1 LFKHSQERES
11 CAFCFSFHPSVYAV
25 QRVTSLFLASGLL
38 FAAGCKKSSVVGA
51 PPPLEVGVATAEQRD
66 VPLYG
71 EWVGNL
77 DGFVNAQIQPQVSG
91 YLIRQYYHEGQQ
103 VHKGQVLFEIDER
116 PFQAALD
123 QAQGQLAQ
131 ARAQLELSR
140 INVRRDQ
147 PLVAAHALAQS
158 QLDNDTQ
165 QAAQYAAVVQTD
177 EASVRSAQLNLGW
190 TKVRSLVDGVAGK
203 AVMQVGN
210 LVSTTTPLT
219 TVSQV
224 NPIKAYFAIS
234 EQEYLNLSDSAKR
247 QGVTDLLRVGSKIPL
262 ELSLSNGQV
271 YPQKGTIVFV
281 DRGVDNTTGTIMVAG
296 SFPNSSSLLR
306 PGQYAKVRALTSV
319 QKAAILVPQRA
330 VMDQQGQHLVVVV
343 GANNMAA
350 TRPVTVGSQ
359 VGSDWIITSGIRAG
373 DRVVTEGSDKIR
385 GPMPVRPTAEQAT
398 SQGGR

>member
-1 LFKHSQERES
+1 MRFF
-11 CAFCFSFHPSVYAV
+11 AFSFHPRVYAV
-25 QRVTSLFLASGLL
+25 QRATSLFLAGCLL
-38 FAAGCKKSSVVGA
+38 FVAGCKKSSVAGA

-66 VPLYG
+66 VPIYG
-71 EWVGNL
+71 QWVGNL

-91 YLIRQYYHEGQQ
+91 YLIRQDYHEGQQ

-177 EASVRSAQLNLGW
+177 EASVRTAQLNLGW

-296 SFPNSSSLLR
+296 SFPNSSNLLR

-319 QKAAILVPQRA
+319 QKGAILVPQRA

>member
-1 LFKHSQERES
+1 MRFF
-11 CAFCFSFHPSVYAV
+11 AFSFHPRVYAV
-25 QRVTSLFLASGLL
+25 QRATSLFLAGGLL
-38 FAAGCKKSSVVGA
+38 FVAGCKKSSVAGA

-66 VPLYG
+66 VPIYG
-71 EWVGNL
+71 QWVGNL

-91 YLIRQYYHEGQQ
+91 YLIRQDYHEGQQ

-177 EASVRSAQLNLGW
+177 EASVRTAQLNLGW

-262 ELSLSNGQV
+262 ELTLSNGQV

-296 SFPNSSSLLR
+296 SFPNSSNLLR

-319 QKAAILVPQRA
+319 QKGAILVPQRA

>member
-1 LFKHSQERES
+1 MRFF
-11 CAFCFSFHPSVYAV
+11 AFSFHPRVYAV
-25 QRVTSLFLASGLL
+25 QRATSLFLAGSLL
-38 FAAGCKKSSVVGA
+38 FAAGCKKSSVAGA

-66 VPLYG
+66 VPIYG
-71 EWVGNL
+71 QWVGNL

-91 YLIRQYYHEGQQ
+91 YLIRQDYREGQQ
-103 VHKGQVLFEIDER
+103 VHRGQVLFEIDER

-177 EASVRSAQLNLGW
+177 EASVRTAQLNLGW

-219 TVSQV
+219 SVSQV
-224 NPIKAYFAIS
+224 SPIKAYFAIS

-271 YPQKGTIVFV
+271 YPQKGMIVFV

-343 GANNMAA
+343 GPNNIAA

-359 VGSDWIITSGIRAG
+359 VGSDWIITSGIRVG
-373 DRVVTEGSDKIR
+373 DRVVTEGNDKIR

>member
-1 LFKHSQERES
+1 MGFFVFNHRPGMKI
-11 CAFCFSFHPSVYAV
+11 V
-25 QRVTSLFLASGLL
+25 QQAASLFLVSGLL
-38 FAAGCKKSSVVGA
+38 IAAGCKKSAVTGA
-51 PPPLEVGVATAEQRD
+51 PPPLGVGVATAEQRD
-66 VPLYG
+66 VPIYG
-71 EWVGNL
+71 DWVGNL

-91 YLIRQYYHEGQQ
+91 YLIRQDYHEGQQ

-116 PFQAALD
+116 PFQATLD

-140 INVRRDQ
+140 INVRRDG

-165 QAAQYAAVVQTD
+165 QAAQYEAVVKSD
-177 EASVRSAQLNLGW
+177 EASVRTAQLNLGW

-210 LVSTTTPLT
+210 LVSTATALT

-262 ELSLSNGQV
+262 ELTLSNGQV
-271 YPQKGTIVFV
+271 YPLKGTIVFV
-281 DRGVDNTTGTIMVAG
+281 DRNVDNTTGTIMVAG
-296 SFPNSSSLLR
+296 SFPNSSNLLR

-319 QKAAILVPQRA
+319 QKNAILVPQRA
-330 VMDQQGQHLVVVV
+330 VMDQQGQHLVIVV
-343 GANNMAA
+343 GPNNMAA

-359 VGSDWIITSGIRAG
+359 VGSDWIIISGVRAG
-373 DRVVTEGSDKIR
+373 DRVVTEGNDKIR
-385 GPMPVRPTAEQAT
+385 GPMPVRPIVEQAT

>member
-1 LFKHSQERES
+1 MRFFVFNS
-11 CAFCFSFHPSVYAV
+11 CPGVKTCLHAA
-25 QRVTSLFLASGLL
+25 SLLL
-38 FAAGCKKSSVVGA
+38 VSSLLIATGCKKSSVAAA
-51 PPPLEVGVATAEQRD
+51 PPPLEVAVATAEQRD
-66 VPLYG
+66 VPIYG

-91 YLIRQYYHEGQQ
+91 YLIRQDYHEGQQ

-116 PFQAALD
+116 PFQATLD
-123 QAQGQLAQ
+123 QSQGQLAQ

-177 EASVRSAQLNLGW
+177 EASVRTAQLNLGW

-210 LVSTTTPLT
+210 LVSTTTALT

-262 ELSLSNGQV
+262 ELTLSNGQV

-296 SFPNSSSLLR
+296 SFPNASGLLR

-319 QKAAILVPQRA
+319 QKDAILVPQRA
-330 VMDQQGQHLVVVV
+330 VTDQQGQHLVVVV
-343 GANNMAA
+343 GPNNM
-350 TRPVTVGSQ
+350 TEIRPVTVGSQ
-359 VGSDWIITSGIRAG
+359 VGSNWIITRGVRAG
-373 DRVVTEGSDKIR
+373 DRVVTEGNDKIR

>member
-1 LFKHSQERES
+1 MRFF
-11 CAFCFSFHPSVYAV
+11 AFSFHPSVYAV
-25 QRVTSLFLASGLL
+25 QRATSLFLASGLL
-38 FAAGCKKSSVVGA
+38 FAAGCKKSSVAGV

-66 VPLYG
+66 VPIDG

-91 YLIRQYYHEGQQ
+91 YLIRQDYREGQQ

-116 PFQAALD
+116 SFQAALD
-123 QAQGQLAQ
+123 QALGQLAQ
-131 ARAQLELSR
+131 ARAQLELSH

-177 EASVRSAQLNLGW
+177 EAAVRTAQLNLGW

-210 LVSTTTPLT
+210 LVSTTTALT

-262 ELSLSNGQV
+262 ELTLSNGQV
-271 YPQKGTIVFV
+271 YSQKGTIVFV

-296 SFPNSSSLLR
+296 SFPNASGLLR
-306 PGQYAKVRALTSV
+306 PGQYAKVRALTSI
-319 QKAAILVPQRA
+319 QKDAILVPQRA

-343 GANNMAA
+343 GPNNMAA
-350 TRPVTVGSQ
+350 TRPVAVGSQ
-359 VGSDWIITSGIRAG
+359 MGSNWIITGGIRPG
-373 DRVVTEGSDKIR
+373 DRVVTQGNGKIR
-385 GPMPVRPTAEQAT
+385 GPMPVRPVAEQAT
-398 SQGGR
+398 AQGGRP

>member
-1 LFKHSQERES
+1 MRFFVFNFRPDVKTGLQ
-11 CAFCFSFHPSVYAV
+11 AA
-25 QRVTSLFLASGLL
+25 SLLL
-38 FAAGCKKSSVVGA
+38 MSSLLIATGCKKSSVAGA
-51 PPPLEVGVATAEQRD
+51 PPSLEVAVATAEQRD
-66 VPLYG
+66 VPIYG

-91 YLIRQYYHEGQQ
+91 YLIRQDYHEGQQ

-165 QAAQYAAVVQTD
+165 QAAQYAAVVQSD
-177 EASVRSAQLNLGW
+177 EASVRTAELNLGW

-210 LVSTTTPLT
+210 LVSTTTALT

-296 SFPNSSSLLR
+296 AFLNSSNLLR
-306 PGQYAKVRALTSV
+306 PGQYAKVRALTNV
-319 QKAAILVPQRA
+319 QKNAILVPQRA

-343 GANNMAA
+343 GPNNMTE
-350 TRPVTVGSQ
+350 TRIVTVGSQ

-373 DRVVTEGSDKIR
+373 DRVVTEGNGKIR
-385 GPMPVRPTAEQAT
+385 GPMPVRPVAEQAT
-398 SQGGR
+398 AQGGR

>member
-1 LFKHSQERES
+1 MRFF
-11 CAFCFSFHPSVYAV
+11 AFSFHPRVYAV
-25 QRVTSLFLASGLL
+25 QRATSLFLAGSLL
-38 FAAGCKKSSVVGA
+38 FAAGCKKSSVAGA

-66 VPLYG
+66 VPIYG
-71 EWVGNL
+71 QWVGNL

-91 YLIRQYYHEGQQ
+91 YLIRQDYHEGQQ

-177 EASVRSAQLNLGW
+177 EASVRTAQLNLGW

-262 ELSLSNGQV
+262 ELTLSNGQV

-296 SFPNSSSLLR
+296 SFPNSSNLLR

-319 QKAAILVPQRA
+319 QKGAILVPQRA

>member
-1 LFKHSQERES
+1 
-11 CAFCFSFHPSVYAV
+11 
-25 QRVTSLFLASGLL
+25 
-38 FAAGCKKSSVVGA
+38 
-51 PPPLEVGVATAEQRD
+51 
-66 VPLYG
+66 VPIYG

-91 YLIRQYYHEGQQ
+91 YLIRQDYHEGQQ
-103 VHKGQVLFEIDER
+103 VHKGQVLFDIDER
-116 PFQAALD
+116 SFQASLD

-210 LVSTTTPLT
+210 LVSTTTALT

-262 ELSLSNGQV
+262 ELTLSNGQV
-271 YPQKGTIVFV
+271 YSQKGTIVFV

-296 SFPNSSSLLR
+296 SFPNASGLLR
-306 PGQYAKVRALTSV
+306 PGQYAKVRALTSI
-319 QKAAILVPQRA
+319 QKDAILVPQRA

-343 GANNMAA
+343 GPNNMAA
-350 TRPVTVGSQ
+350 TRPVAVGSQ
-359 VGSDWIITSGIRAG
+359 MGSNWIITSGIHPG
-373 DRVVTEGSDKIR
+373 DRVVTEGNDKIR
-385 GPMPVRPTAEQAT
+385 GPMPVRPTSEQAT

>member
-1 LFKHSQERES
+1 MRFF
-11 CAFCFSFHPSVYAV
+11 AFSFHPRVYAV
-25 QRVTSLFLASGLL
+25 QRATSLFLAGGLL
-38 FAAGCKKSSVVGA
+38 FAAGCKKSSVAGA

-66 VPLYG
+66 VPIYG
-71 EWVGNL
+71 QWVGNL

-91 YLIRQYYHEGQQ
+91 YLIRQDYHEGQQ

-343 GANNMAA
+343 GPNNMAA

-359 VGSDWIITSGIRAG
+359 VGSDWIITSGIRVG
-373 DRVVTEGSDKIR
+373 DRVVTEGNDKIR

>member
-1 LFKHSQERES
+1 MRFFVFNFRPKGS
-11 CAFCFSFHPSVYAV
+11 AV
-25 QRVTSLFLASGLL
+25 QKVSTFLLACGLL
-38 FAAGCKKSSVVGA
+38 WTAGCKKSPVGGA
-51 PPPLEVGVATAEQRD
+51 PPPLEVSVATAEQRD
-66 VPLYG
+66 VPIYG

-91 YLIRQYYHEGQQ
+91 YLIRQNYREGQQ

-116 PFQAALD
+116 PFQASLD

-165 QAAQYAAVVQTD
+165 QAAQYAAVVQSD
-177 EASVRSAQLNLGW
+177 EATVRTAQLNLGW
-190 TKVRSLVDGVAGK
+190 TKVRSLVDGVGGK

-210 LVSTTTPLT
+210 LVSTTTALT

-262 ELSLSNGQV
+262 ELTLSNGQV

-281 DRGVDNTTGTIMVAG
+281 DRGVDNTTGTIMIAG
-296 SFPNSSSLLR
+296 SFPNSSNLLR

-319 QKAAILVPQRA
+319 QKDAVLVPQRA
-330 VMDQQGQHLVVVV
+330 VTDQQGQHLVVVV
-343 GANNMAA
+343 GQNNM
-350 TRPVTVGSQ
+350 TEIRPVTVGSQ
-359 VGSDWIITSGIRAG
+359 VGSNWIITSGIRAG
-373 DRVVTEGSDKIR
+373 DRVVTEGNDKIR
-385 GPMPVRPTAEQAT
+385 GPMPVRPTVEQAT

>member
-1 LFKHSQERES
+1 MRFF
-11 CAFCFSFHPSVYAV
+11 AFSFHPRVYAV
-25 QRVTSLFLASGLL
+25 QRATSLFLAGGLL
-38 FAAGCKKSSVVGA
+38 FAAGCKKSSVAGA

-66 VPLYG
+66 VPIYG
-71 EWVGNL
+71 QWVGNL

-91 YLIRQYYHEGQQ
+91 YLIRQDYHEGQQ

-123 QAQGQLAQ
+123 QVQGQLAQ

-177 EASVRSAQLNLGW
+177 EASVRTAQLNLGW

-271 YPQKGTIVFV
+271 YPQKGMIVFV

-343 GANNMAA
+343 GPNNMAA

>member
-1 LFKHSQERES
+1 MRLF
-11 CAFCFSFHPSVYAV
+11 AYNYHPSLYVV
-25 QRVTSLFLASGLL
+25 QRATTLLLASGLL
-38 FAAGCKKSSVVGA
+38 FTAGCKKSSVEA
-51 PPPLEVGVATAEQRD
+51 AAPPLEVAVVTAEQRD
-66 VPLYG
+66 VPIYG
-71 EWVGNL
+71 QWVGNL

-91 YLIRQYYHEGQQ
+91 YLIRQDYHEGQQ
-103 VHKGQVLFEIDER
+103 VHKGDVLFEIDER

-123 QAQGQLAQ
+123 QAQGQLSQ

-140 INVRRDQ
+140 INVRRDE

-165 QAAQYAAVVQTD
+165 QAAQYEAIVQSD
-177 EASVRSAQLNLGW
+177 EASVRTAQLNLGW

-224 NPIKAYFAIS
+224 SPIKAYFAIS

-262 ELSLSNGQV
+262 ELTLSNGQV

-296 SFPNSSSLLR
+296 AFANSSNLLR

-319 QKAAILVPQRA
+319 QKNAILVPQRA

-343 GANNMAA
+343 GPNNMAA

>member
-1 LFKHSQERES
+1 MRFFVFNYR
-11 CAFCFSFHPSVYAV
+11 PGVNAV
-25 QRVTSLFLASGLL
+25 QQAASLFLVSGLL
-38 FAAGCKKSSVVGA
+38 FATGCKKSSVVGA
-51 PPPLEVGVATAEQRD
+51 PPPLEVAVAMAEQRD
-66 VPLYG
+66 VPIYG

-91 YLIRQYYHEGQQ
+91 YLIRQDYHEGQQ

-140 INVRRDQ
+140 INVRRDG

-165 QAAQYAAVVQTD
+165 QAAQYAAVVQSD
-177 EASVRSAQLNLGW
+177 EASVRTAQLNLGW

-210 LVSTTTPLT
+210 LVSTTTALT

-234 EQEYLNLSDSAKR
+234 EQEYLNLSDTAKR

-262 ELSLSNGQV
+262 ELTLSNGQV
-271 YPQKGTIVFV
+271 YPSKGTIFFV

-296 SFPNSSSLLR
+296 AFPNSSNLLR

-319 QKAAILVPQRA
+319 QKDAILVPQRA

-343 GANNMAA
+343 GPNNMAA

-359 VGSDWIITSGIRAG
+359 VGSDWIITSGIRTG
-373 DRVVTEGSDKIR
+373 DRVVTEGNDKIR
-385 GPMPVRPTAEQAT
+385 GPMPVRPTAEPAT

>member
-1 LFKHSQERES
+1 MRFF
-11 CAFCFSFHPSVYAV
+11 AFSFHPRVYAV
-25 QRVTSLFLASGLL
+25 QRATSLFLAGSLL
-38 FAAGCKKSSVVGA
+38 FAAGCKKSSVAGA

-66 VPLYG
+66 VPIYG
-71 EWVGNL
+71 QWVGNL

-91 YLIRQYYHEGQQ
+91 YLIRQDYREGQQ
-103 VHKGQVLFEIDER
+103 VHRGQVLFEIDER

-177 EASVRSAQLNLGW
+177 EASVRTAQLNLGW

-224 NPIKAYFAIS
+224 SPIKAYFAIS

-271 YPQKGTIVFV
+271 YPQKGMIVFV

-343 GANNMAA
+343 GPNNIAA

-359 VGSDWIITSGIRAG
+359 VGSDWIITSGIRVG
-373 DRVVTEGSDKIR
+373 DRVVTEGNDKIR

>member
-1 LFKHSQERES
+1 MRFFVFNFRPGVKTGLQT
-11 CAFCFSFHPSVYAV
+11 A
-25 QRVTSLFLASGLL
+25 SLLL
-38 FAAGCKKSSVVGA
+38 VSSLLIATGCKKSSVTGT
-51 PPPLEVGVATAEQRD
+51 PPPLEVAVATAEQRD
-66 VPLYG
+66 VPING

-91 YLIRQYYHEGQQ
+91 YLIRQDYHEGQQ
-103 VHKGQVLFEIDER
+103 VHKGQVLFEIDGR

-131 ARAQLELSR
+131 ARAQLELSH

-165 QAAQYAAVVQTD
+165 QAAQYAAVVQSD
-177 EASVRSAQLNLGW
+177 EASVRTAELNLGW

-210 LVSTTTPLT
+210 LVSTTTALT

-281 DRGVDNTTGTIMVAG
+281 DRGVDNTTGTIMIAG
-296 SFPNSSSLLR
+296 AFPNSSNLLR
-306 PGQYAKVRALTSV
+306 PGQYAKVRALTNV
-319 QKAAILVPQRA
+319 QKDAILVPQRA
-330 VMDQQGQHLVVVV
+330 VMEQQGQHLVVVV
-343 GANNMAA
+343 GPNNMTE
-350 TRPVTVGSQ
+350 TRLVTVGSQ
-359 VGSDWIITSGIRAG
+359 VGSNWIITSGIHAG
-373 DRVVTEGSDKIR
+373 ERVVTEGNGKIR
-385 GPMPVRPTAEQAT
+385 GPMPVRPVVEQAT

>member
-1 LFKHSQERES
+1 MRFF
-11 CAFCFSFHPSVYAV
+11 AFSFHPRVYAV
-25 QRVTSLFLASGLL
+25 QRATSLFLAGSLL
-38 FAAGCKKSSVVGA
+38 FAAGCKKSSVAGA

-66 VPLYG
+66 VPIYG

-91 YLIRQYYHEGQQ
+91 YLIRQDYHEGQQ

-116 PFQAALD
+116 PFQATLD
-123 QAQGQLAQ
+123 QSQGQLAQ

-177 EASVRSAQLNLGW
+177 EASVRTAQLNLGW

-210 LVSTTTPLT
+210 LVSTTTALT

-262 ELSLSNGQV
+262 ELTLSNGQV

-296 SFPNSSSLLR
+296 SFPNASGLLR
-306 PGQYAKVRALTSV
+306 PGQYAKVRALTNV
-319 QKAAILVPQRA
+319 QKDAILVPQRA
-330 VMDQQGQHLVVVV
+330 VTDQQGQHLVVVV
-343 GANNMAA
+343 GPNNM
-350 TRPVTVGSQ
+350 TEIRPVTVGSQ
-359 VGSDWIITSGIRAG
+359 VGSNWIITRGVRAG
-373 DRVVTEGSDKIR
+373 DRVVTEGNDKIR

>member
-1 LFKHSQERES
+1 MRFF
-11 CAFCFSFHPSVYAV
+11 AFSFHPSVYAV
-25 QRVTSLFLASGLL
+25 QRATSLFLASGLL
-38 FAAGCKKSSVVGA
+38 FAAGCKKSSVAGV

-66 VPLYG
+66 VPIDG

-91 YLIRQYYHEGQQ
+91 YLIRQDYREGQQ

-116 PFQAALD
+116 SFQAAVD

-165 QAAQYAAVVQTD
+165 QAAQYAAMVQTD

-210 LVSTTTPLT
+210 LVSTTTALT

-247 QGVTDLLRVGSKIPL
+247 RGVTDLLRVGSKIPL
-262 ELSLSNGQV
+262 ELTLSNGQV
-271 YPQKGTIVFV
+271 YAQKGTIVFV

-296 SFPNSSSLLR
+296 SFPNSSNLLR

-319 QKAAILVPQRA
+319 QKNAILVPQRA

-343 GANNMAA
+343 GPNNMTA
-350 TRPVTVGSQ
+350 TRPVTVGNQ
-359 VGSDWIITSGIRAG
+359 VGSNWIITSGIRAG
-373 DRVVTEGSDKIR
+373 DRVVTEGNDKIR
-385 GPMPVRPTAEQAT
+385 GPMPVRPTSEQAT

>member
-1 LFKHSQERES
+1 MRFFVFNFRPGMN
-11 CAFCFSFHPSVYAV
+11 AFLQTV
-25 QRVTSLFLASGLL
+25 SLFLVSGLL
-38 FAAGCKKSSVVGA
+38 FAVGCKKPSQVGA
-51 PPPLEVGVATAEQRD
+51 PPPLEVAVATAEQRD
-66 VPLYG
+66 VPIYG

-91 YLIRQYYHEGQQ
+91 YLIRQDYHEGQQ

-116 PFQAALD
+116 PFQATLD

-177 EASVRSAQLNLGW
+177 EASVRTAQLNLGW

-210 LVSTTTPLT
+210 LVSTTTALT

-247 QGVTDLLRVGSKIPL
+247 QGVSDLLRVGSKIPL
-262 ELSLSNGQV
+262 ELTLSNGQV

-296 SFPNSSSLLR
+296 SFPNAFGLLR

-319 QKAAILVPQRA
+319 QKDAILVPQRA

-343 GANNMAA
+343 GPNNMAA

-359 VGSDWIITSGIRAG
+359 VGSNWIITSGIRPG
-373 DRVVTEGSDKIR
+373 DRVVTEGNDKIR